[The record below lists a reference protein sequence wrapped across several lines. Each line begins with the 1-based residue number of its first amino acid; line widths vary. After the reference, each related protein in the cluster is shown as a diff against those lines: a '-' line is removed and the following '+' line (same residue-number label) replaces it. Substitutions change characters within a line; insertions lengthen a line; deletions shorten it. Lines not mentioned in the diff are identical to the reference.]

1 MNRRKFVVVSTVMMA
16 VLAAAVA
23 GMALYSSYVVKA
35 SIPALPEALAWLP
48 ADTQA
53 VFGMNVQKFVAS
65 PIYARFEERHGRD
78 IAHDLGEFT
87 ARTGVDP
94 RRDISYVV
102 GAGRVLDGPKGEGV
116 AIAVGHFNTTAI
128 TTFIQTHGSPV
139 KVDYKGVSILMIP
152 ENSDYKVDKGIAFI
166 GESEIALGELE
177 SLKQVLDVRSGS
189 ASGIMTSGTLG
200 PMLRALNPD
209 EMFWFAGDAARIVA
223 KAPANT
229 PFAETASALLTVSGA
244 LNLTDAVTGKIT
256 ATARDEDSARKLA
269 DVARGAVA
277 LGQLAGESHPEVA
290 ELLTGINV
298 TQEKNDI
305 RLVVNF
311 PMELLDR
318 LGQAKPIGIPV
329 GINVVEAARGLST
342 DKPAPQPSGPK

>member
-102 GAGRVLDGPKGEGV
+102 GAGRVLDGPKGEG
-116 AIAVGHFNTTAI
+116 
-128 TTFIQTHGSPV
+128 
-139 KVDYKGVSILMIP
+139 
-152 ENSDYKVDKGIAFI
+152 
-166 GESEIALGELE
+166 
-177 SLKQVLDVRSGS
+177 
-189 ASGIMTSGTLG
+189 
-200 PMLRALNPD
+200 
-209 EMFWFAGDAARIVA
+209 DAARIVA

-311 PMELLDR
+311 PVELLDR

-342 DKPAPQPSGPK
+342 DKRTPQPSGPK